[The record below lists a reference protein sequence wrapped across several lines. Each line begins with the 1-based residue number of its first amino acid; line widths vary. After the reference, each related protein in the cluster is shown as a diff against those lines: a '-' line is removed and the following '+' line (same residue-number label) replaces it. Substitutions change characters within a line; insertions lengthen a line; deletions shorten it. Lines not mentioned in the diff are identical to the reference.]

1 MVAPSQALEFV
12 LSYGIDLH
20 SLPTTFSTHDILYPH
35 RSVSTTFCT
44 HDVLDLTTLPYLLH
58 VATRPK
64 ASNDAVT
71 TIRYQLTRRREG
83 RLLHLSALEP
93 SPETRARSNA
103 DSKVLK
109 HPFRHC
115 ECLIYPKLIH
125 TNDKL
130 EPTTGWHRYLVGL
143 NHCASALH
151 IYFVHFFRSL
161 EVSHSFYRYEG
172 ILIGFNVAVSL

>member
-20 SLPTTFSTHDILYPH
+20 SLPTTFSTHDFLYPQC
-35 RSVSTTFCT
+35 SVSPMLCT
-44 HDVLDLTTLPYLLH
+44 HDVLDLTTLQYRLH

-64 ASNDAVT
+64 ASNDAVM
-71 TIRYQLTRRREG
+71 TIIYQLTRRREG
-83 RLLHLSALEP
+83 RLLDLSAQEP
-93 SPETRARSNA
+93 SPVMRARSNA

-115 ECLIYPKLIH
+115 ECVIYLKSIH

-143 NHCASALH
+143 NYCAWALH
-151 IYFVHFFRSL
+151 IYFVRFFRSL
-161 EVSHSFYRYEG
+161 EVSHSFHRYEG
-172 ILIGFNVAVSL
+172 ILIGFNVVVSL